1 MVLAPFGSMALKRID
16 LTELK
21 GELIGAIGHL
31 LVCLFLPRE
40 AVSSPTRSIPA
51 LWYLLVLHQLGRTRD
66 KPENGT
72 KLLTLKKQNRTEQR
86 GPFCLLERGG
96 ASQRS
101 ADVKGHKV
109 APKLPP
115 RQPWV
120 TRSRV
125 SSAGCWAAAGTLPP
139 VPSGIAS
146 SFQTWGSDPSPQTGT
161 GTRSAFQPRMLVG
174 LAYRTSELRTQH
186 RLGGPSLGFP
196 GCLPGSGGDPSP
208 GLFGSTFP
216 VPGRVPGLLVG
227 KPRTGLPSSF
237 PLCHWKEVTS
247 FQEGPRSPSQGREP
261 VPPPGRTAG
270 QGWGAA

>member
-1 MVLAPFGSMALKRID
+1 MWKATKWP
-16 LTELK
+16 
-21 GELIGAIGHL
+21 
-31 LVCLFLPRE
+31 P
-40 AVSSPTRSIPA
+40 SS
-51 LWYLLVLHQLGRTRD
+51 L
-66 KPENGT
+66 
-72 KLLTLKKQNRTEQR
+72 
-86 GPFCLLERGG
+86 
-96 ASQRS
+96 
-101 ADVKGHKV
+101 
-109 APKLPP
+109 P

-125 SSAGCWAAAGTLPP
+125 SSARCWAAAGTLLP

-146 SFQTWGSDPSPQTGT
+146 SFQTRGSDPSPQTGT
-161 GTRSAFQPRMLVG
+161 GARTAFQPRVLVG
-174 LAYRTSELRTQH
+174 LAYGTSELRTQR

-196 GCLPGSGGDPSP
+196 GHVPGSGGDPLSR
-208 GLFGSTFP
+208 LVGSTFL

-247 FQEGPRSPSQGREP
+247 FQEGPRSPSHGREP